1 MTTDSRTVAP
11 PTRRPAL
18 RAPQAPPADR
28 SRSTALRVLDRVQKT
43 LLDVGAVLGTISV
56 VVVVLC
62 LVTGVR
68 PAVVVSGSMAPG
80 IPVGALTVARS
91 VDAASV
97 AVGDVVTLPRQDG
110 EGLVTHRV
118 IEVAP
123 GAEGGATELR
133 LQGDANAEPDARAY
147 TVDRVGLV
155 LGSVP
160 HLGRLVLGLQQ
171 NVVAVVAGLLVLTA
185 VATFP
190 TSRRGRA

>member
-1 MTTDSRTVAP
+1 MTTDSHTAAAPTRRSVRTAAP
-11 PTRRPAL
+11 PTEPTPGR
-18 RAPQAPPADR
+18 
-28 SRSTALRVLDRVQKT
+28 ALRVLARVQKT
-43 LLDVGAVLGTISV
+43 LLDVAAVVGTLSV

-68 PAVVVSGSMAPG
+68 PAIVVSGSMAPG
-80 IPVGALTVARS
+80 LPVGSLTVART

-118 IEVAP
+118 IEVGP
-123 GAEGGATELR
+123 GAASGATELR
-133 LQGDANAEPDARAY
+133 LQGDANAEPDARPY

-160 HLGRLVLGLQQ
+160 HLGRMVLGLQQ
-171 NVVAVVAGLLVLTA
+171 HVVAVVAGLLVLTA

-190 TSRRGRA
+190 TGRRGRA